1 MIAELGH
8 YALMLALGLAVIQGS
23 MPIVGARSNDPV
35 LMSMAAPTALAQFV
49 FVAFSFGA
57 LATCYVTS
65 DFSVLNVYENSNSAM
80 PLMYRLTS
88 IWGNHEGSM
97 MLWVSILA
105 LFGALVAAFGGN
117 LPVKLKANALAVQA
131 WIAAAFEL
139 FILTTS
145 NPFVR
150 IADAPFE
157 GRDLNPVLQD
167 PGLAFH
173 PPLLYLGYVGFSIAF
188 SFAIAALLEGRI
200 DAAWARWVRPW
211 VLGAWMCLTLGIAG
225 GSYWAYYELGWGG
238 YWFWDPVENASLM
251 PWLAGTALL
260 HSAVVMEKRGAL
272 KVWTILLAIL
282 AFSLS
287 LIGTFLV
294 RSGVL
299 TSVHAFATDPR
310 RGIFILA
317 ILVVFIGGA
326 LALYAWRA
334 PLLKQGGLFAPISRE
349 GALVLN
355 NLFLT
360 CACATV
366 FVGTLYP
373 LALEALTGEKI
384 SVGPPFFN
392 ATFGPL
398 FVPLLLLMPFG
409 PLLGWKRGDLLGAA
423 QRLLAAAFIAA
434 VAIAAAFALQHGGPV
449 LAPFGVG
456 LALFVMA
463 GALIDLAERTMVL
476 RVPFGAALRRA
487 AGLPRSAWGTAI
499 AHFGIGVTLLGI
511 VVVTAWGSE
520 RIAALKP
527 GGTIEISHY
536 QLTFDGLFKRP
547 GPNYRDLVGHF
558 TVRRA
563 SGELIG
569 AMEPSRRTFPAR
581 AMATTEAALMTRG
594 VSQLYL
600 SLGDPTADGTVPV
613 RLYFKPLVLLI
624 WLGALFMFV
633 GGGLSLSDRRLRI
646 GAPRLA
652 NVRASWVEK
661 AGTARAGPRKVWLR
675 R

>member
-1 MIAELGH
+1 
-8 YALMLALGLAVIQGS
+8 
-23 MPIVGARSNDPV
+23 MPIVGTRTNDPV
-35 LMSMAAPTALAQFV
+35 LMSIAAPAALAQFA
-49 FVAFSFGA
+49 FVAIAFTA
-57 LATCYVTS
+57 LAVCYVTS
-65 DFSVLNVYENSNSAM
+65 DFSVLNVYENSNSQM
-80 PLMYRLTS
+80 PLIYRLTS

-97 MLWVSILA
+97 MLWVSILTF
-105 LFGALVAAFGGN
+105 FGALVAVFGTN
-117 LPVKLKANALAVQA
+117 LPAVLKANALAVQA
-131 WIAAAFEL
+131 WIAAAFHL
-139 FILTTS
+139 FILMTS

-150 IADAPFE
+150 IPNAPFE
-157 GRDLNPVLQD
+157 GRDLNPILQD

-173 PPLLYLGYVGFSIAF
+173 PPMLYLGYVGFSIAF

-238 YWFWDPVENASLM
+238 FWFWDPVENASLM

-282 AFSLS
+282 TFSLS

-349 GALVLN
+349 GALVFN

-360 CACATV
+360 TACATV

-373 LALEALTGEKI
+373 LALEALTGDKI

-392 ATFGPL
+392 STFGPL
-398 FVPLLLLMPFG
+398 FIPLMVVMPFG
-409 PLLGWKRGDLLGAA
+409 PLMGWKRGDILGAA
-423 QRLLAAAFIAA
+423 QRLLAAAMLAA
-434 VAIAAAFALQHGGPV
+434 LAIAAAFALEHGGPV

-456 LALFVMA
+456 IAIFVMA
-463 GALIDLAERTMVL
+463 GAVTDIVERTMIL
-476 RVPFGAALRRA
+476 RVPFRAALRRA
-487 AGLPRSAWGTAI
+487 LGLPRSAWGTAF

-511 VVVTAWGSE
+511 VGVTAWGSE
-520 RIAALKP
+520 RIAEVKP
-527 GGTIEISHY
+527 GDSLDICP
-536 QLTFDGLFKRP
+536 LP
-547 GPNYRDLVGHF
+547 GDF
-558 TVRRA
+558 RRHVQ
-563 SGELIG
+563 
-569 AMEPSRRTFPAR
+569 SRRVR
-581 AMATTEAALMTRG
+581 IIATSSAASPCTG
-594 VSQLYL
+594 
-600 SLGDPTADGTVPV
+600 
-613 RLYFKPLVLLI
+613 
-624 WLGALFMFV
+624 
-633 GGGLSLSDRRLRI
+633 
-646 GAPRLA
+646 
-652 NVRASWVEK
+652 
-661 AGTARAGPRKVWLR
+661 
-675 R
+675 

>member
-1 MIAELGH
+1 VIAEFGH
-8 YALMLALGLAVIQGS
+8 YALILALGLALIQAS
-23 MPIVGARSNDPV
+23 MPIVGARNDDPTLLSV
-35 LMSMAAPTALAQFV
+35 AAPAALAQFV
-49 FVAFSFGA
+49 FVALSFGA
-57 LATCYVTS
+57 LAACYVTS

-88 IWGNHEGSM
+88 VWGNHEGSM
-97 MLWVSILA
+97 MLWAFILA
-105 LFGALVAAFGGN
+105 LFGALVAAFGSN

-131 WIAAAFEL
+131 WIAAAFQL

-145 NPFVR
+145 NPFLR
-150 IADAPFE
+150 IVDAPFE

-211 VLGAWMCLTLGIAG
+211 VLAAWMCLTLGIAG

-299 TSVHAFATDPR
+299 TSVHVFATDPR

-317 ILVVFIGGA
+317 ILVAFIGGA

-373 LALEALTGEKI
+373 LALEALTGDKI

-398 FVPLLLLMPFG
+398 FLPLLLAMPFG

-423 QRLLAAAFIAA
+423 QRLTAAAFVAA
-434 VAIAAAFALQHGGPV
+434 VAIAATFAVQHGGPV

-456 LALFVMA
+456 LALFVMV
-463 GALIDLAERTMVL
+463 GALIDLAERTMIL
-476 RVPFGAALRRA
+476 RVPLNAALRRA
-487 AGLPRSAWGTAI
+487 AGLPRSAWGSAI

-511 VVVTAWGSE
+511 VVVTAWGAE
-520 RIAALKP
+520 RIAALKL
-527 GGTIEISHY
+527 GDTIDIAHY
-536 QLTFDGLFKRP
+536 RLTFDGLFNRP
-547 GPNYRDLVGHF
+547 GPNYREVVGRF
-558 TVRRA
+558 TVRRTN
-563 SGELIG
+563 GDVLG
-569 AMEPSRRTFPAR
+569 TMEPSRRTFPAR
-581 AMATTEAALMTRG
+581 NMATTEAALMRRG

-600 SLGDPTADGTVPV
+600 SLGDPAPDGTVPV

-624 WLGALFMFV
+624 WLGALVMFV

-646 GAPRLA
+646 GAPRPAKMPAALQA
-652 NVRASWVEK
+652 AE
-661 AGTARAGPRKVWLR
+661 
-675 R
+675 